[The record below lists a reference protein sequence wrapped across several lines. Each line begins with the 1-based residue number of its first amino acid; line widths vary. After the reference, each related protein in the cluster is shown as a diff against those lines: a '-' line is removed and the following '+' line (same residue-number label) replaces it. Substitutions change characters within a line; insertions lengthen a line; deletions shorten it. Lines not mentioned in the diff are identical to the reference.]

1 MSQTMSVYQGPSY
14 IGETRE
20 KKSTCGGNTFRV
32 TDDNNNEVVQIQPC
46 QSEGSTCNCFKS
58 SMIDERY
65 DIILPPQM
73 TKIGTMGKIAKLFP
87 EVSRE
92 LDDCIGV
99 ELSDA
104 LNIREKSLLLASVFV
119 LFPRLSSPTKV
130 SVLQKMRDSMSFRGS
145 VKSTKNKNSK
155 DQKTK

>member
-1 MSQTMSVYQGPSY
+1 MAVYQGPSY
-14 IGETRE
+14 IGESRE
-20 KKSTCGGNTFRV
+20 KKSACGGHLFRIM
-32 TDDNNNEVVQIQPC
+32 DDNNNEVVEIQPC
-46 QSEGSTCNCFKS
+46 QSEGSKCYCFKS
-58 SMIDERY
+58 SLIDERY

-73 TKIGTMGKIAKLFP
+73 TRIGTMGKIAKLFP

-104 LNIREKSLLLASVFV
+104 LNIREKALLLASVFV
-119 LFPRLSSPTKV
+119 LFPRLSSPTKT
-130 SVLQKMRDSMSFRGS
+130 SVLQKVRDSVSMSFRGS
-145 VKSTKNKNSK
+145 VTSKSPQNKNHK